1 MEMNNRMRA
10 RRSVKFLERVGH
22 VKTVK
27 PRCVLIF
34 GRSEN
39 WDDEQREA
47 FRILNSNYHNL
58 TIMTYDHVLERAER
72 MIGTKT
78 ANTRLQPTAA
88 TDRPSRR
95 G

>member
-1 MEMNNRMRA
+1 M
-10 RRSVKFLERVGH
+10 
-22 VKTVK
+22 
-27 PRCVLIF
+27 LIF
-34 GRSEN
+34 GRSED

-72 MIGTKT
+72 MIGIKT
-78 ANTRLQPTAA
+78 ANTRLQPTAGRA
-88 TDRPSRR
+88 GSR